1 MKKLATL
8 LLVMISLVITPV
20 LAGQCFHAHAAGFD
34 NADTQQDAKQKDDE
48 NPDKKMPGNPSHLA
62 HQCCGHAPALHS
74 NPSTEMAIS
83 AIPHTTV
90 VGMWKEA
97 RYNSRDVSPLLEP
110 PSHA

>member
-20 LAGQCFHAHAAGFD
+20 VAGQCYHAHAASVSGD
-34 NADTQQDAKQKDDE
+34 VAAQLDTNQDDDSGKQSPS
-48 NPDKKMPGNPSHLA
+48 NPAHLA
-62 HQCCGHAPALHS
+62 HHHCCGHAPALHNS
-74 NPSTEMAIS
+74 PSSDLALNAS
-83 AIPHTTV
+83 PHKSV
-90 VGMWKEA
+90 IGNWKEA